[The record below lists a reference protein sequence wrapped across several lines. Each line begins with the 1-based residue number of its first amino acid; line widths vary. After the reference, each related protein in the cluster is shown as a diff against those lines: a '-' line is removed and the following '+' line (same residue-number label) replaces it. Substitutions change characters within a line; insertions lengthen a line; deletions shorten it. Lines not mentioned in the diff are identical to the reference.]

1 MASAGWHTTCDA
13 FPNRVS
19 AKSRTSCVAM
29 GYLLAAVGCAVTFGL
44 IQRAAQRQHRHYFV
58 TTSTNYVVA
67 TLVAL
72 TWVAAQGHWQASPIV
87 FWVGA
92 LNGIGFAVLIVLQ
105 FFMLGQR
112 GVGVTYALGSIA
124 LVAPITLSLVVFNE
138 QASVLML
145 AGVALLVVAAPLIA
159 YRRTPVQAA
168 AKAGRY
174 WAIVLALLAFTACT
188 LISWKIV
195 TEATPS
201 EDRGLFVTMTFAGA
215 VAASAATLAVRRW
228 SSRAA
233 LGRPMPR
240 LSIPASLG
248 VIPVPIA
255 AGVVLGLCNVGN
267 LWMFL
272 NALNEIPGAVAFP
285 VHMASTVLLTAVAGT
300 IIWRERHGPLAI
312 LGIAAAVI
320 GLILVN
326 V

>member
-1 MASAGWHTTCDA
+1 
-13 FPNRVS
+13 
-19 AKSRTSCVAM
+19 
-29 GYLLAAVGCAVTFGL
+29 
-44 IQRAAQRQHRHYFV
+44 
-58 TTSTNYVVA
+58 
-67 TLVAL
+67 
-72 TWVAAQGHWQASPIV
+72 
-87 FWVGA
+87 
-92 LNGIGFAVLIVLQ
+92 
-105 FFMLGQR
+105 
-112 GVGVTYALGSIA
+112 
-124 LVAPITLSLVVFNE
+124 
-138 QASVLML
+138 ML

-159 YRRTPVQAA
+159 YRRTPVQVA
-168 AKAGRY
+168 AKVGCY
-174 WAIVLALLAFTACT
+174 WAVVLALLVFTAGT

-201 EDRGLFVTMTFAGA
+201 EERGLFVTMTFAGA

-228 SSRAA
+228 GSGTTA
-233 LGRPMPR
+233 LGRPLPR
-240 LSIPASLG
+240 LSIPGDLG
-248 VIPVPIA
+248 VLPVPIG

-312 LGIAAAVI
+312 LGISAAVT